1 MFYLSS
7 FIASLSY
14 YYLNVYCNNTFF
26 QGIFLFSD
34 VSYEMKRMKKNEFFL
49 GYYYYVVLLSYLGSI
64 CINHVLYFLVHTLL
78 QIYLESIF
86 SFQIIM
92 SIVVVN
98 NLRIC
103 IKKGNLVTVQPLLL
117 ITRFLLI
124 TLLFIKNKSFFSTFL
139 FDIVFFYLAIRNNY
153 FIKQLDQE
161 YDNFLLDKIEVQKNE
176 ALENYLKK
184 YPNSFLRDWKN
195 IF

>member
-1 MFYLSS
+1 
-7 FIASLSY
+7 
-14 YYLNVYCNNTFF
+14 
-26 QGIFLFSD
+26 
-34 VSYEMKRMKKNEFFL
+34 
-49 GYYYYVVLLSYLGSI
+49 
-64 CINHVLYFLVHTLL
+64 
-78 QIYLESIF
+78 
-86 SFQIIM
+86 M